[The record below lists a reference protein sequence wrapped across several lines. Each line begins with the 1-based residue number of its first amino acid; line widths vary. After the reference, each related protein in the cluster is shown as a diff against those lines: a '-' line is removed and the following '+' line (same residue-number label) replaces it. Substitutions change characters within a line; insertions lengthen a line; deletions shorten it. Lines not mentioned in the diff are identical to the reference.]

1 MPVEKKGLRKM
12 LLPFSERGKLQ
23 AEQDWFGAGEGRNMS
38 SCVTCSVRDVYE
50 ISRWMSSWQF
60 EVSFQIA
67 KSGIVSFHPS
77 EKGNENKGEE
87 WARRLL
93 RIR

>member
-1 MPVEKKGLRKM
+1 MPVEEKGLRKM

-23 AEQDWFGAGEGRNMS
+23 VEQDWFGAEEGRNVR
-38 SCVTCSVRDVYE
+38 SCVTCSVGDVCE
-50 ISRWMSSWQF
+50 ISRWMSSRHF

-87 WARRLL
+87 RARRLL